1 MSTISIA
8 DLIEQLPAK
17 EIETSLESFIE
28 PMIEAMPDKR
38 LGRVVPLAVQG
49 IVGSES
55 PIVLK
60 VAQTVSRMESEVW
73 PAAIRKITNHQA

>member
-1 MSTISIA
+1 MSTITIS
-8 DLIEQLPAK
+8 DVIEQLPAK
-17 EIETSLESFIE
+17 EVEASLESFLE

-55 PIVLK
+55 PVVLQM
-60 VAQTVSRMESEVW
+60 AQTVSRVESEVW
-73 PAAIRKITNHQA
+73 PAAKPFVPQ